1 MLYYLGYP
9 LSYSINGFPDFG
21 SVGEMKKEV
30 KKKKPHNNF
39 ENRSITD
46 VKHGNNKTWSPN

>member
-30 KKKKPHNNF
+30 KKKNLTTTL
-39 ENRSITD
+39 RIGASLM
-46 VKHGNNKTWSPN
+46 